1 LFVGQDGILPHR
13 YNGVV
18 TNRMSVRSTVLFR
31 RSWRGALFA
40 LALCLFVGNTWRQS
54 AASQTRP
61 LPDGPGKAETQKLCS
76 NCHELDKSVSLKQD
90 RAGWQRTV
98 EKMLA
103 SGMKASDAEVN
114 TVLDYLTRNY
124 PADDVPRL
132 KVNSADAIEF
142 ESILAIKR
150 SQAAAIIV
158 YRTKNGPFKSIADLK
173 KVPGLEAA
181 KLDAKKDRL
190 IFE

>member
-1 LFVGQDGILPHR
+1 MFFCSDVII
-13 YNGVV
+13 
-18 TNRMSVRSTVLFR
+18 R
-31 RSWRGALFA
+31 RSWRAALFA
-40 LALCLFVGNTWRQS
+40 LALCLLVSNALRPAT
-54 AASQTRP
+54 ASQTRP
-61 LPDGPGKAETQKLCS
+61 MPDGPGKAETQKLCS
-76 NCHELDKSVSLKQD
+76 NCHELDKSLSLKQD
-90 RAGWQRTV
+90 RAGWQRTI

-103 SGMKASDAEVN
+103 SGLKASDAEIA

-142 ESILAIKR
+142 ESILSLKR
-150 SQAAAIIV
+150 SQAAAIIA
-158 YRTKNGPFKSIADLK
+158 YREKNGPFKSLDDLK

-190 IFE
+190 VFE

>member
-1 LFVGQDGILPHR
+1 MSDCTSVCLKFVIYR
-13 YNGVV
+13 NW
-18 TNRMSVRSTVLFR
+18 R
-31 RSWRGALFA
+31 RSWRIALFT
-40 LALCLFVGNTWRQS
+40 LALCLFVGNTLRQS

-61 LPDGPGKAETQKLCS
+61 MPDGPGKAETQKLCS
-76 NCHELDKSVSLKQD
+76 NCHELDKSLSMKQD

-103 SGMKASDAEVN
+103 SGLKASDAEINV
-114 TVLDYLTRNY
+114 VLDYLTRNY

-142 ESILAIKR
+142 ESILSLKR
-150 SQAAAIIV
+150 SQATAV
-158 YRTKNGPFKSIADLK
+158 VKYREQHGKFKSIEDLK
-173 KVPGLEAA
+173 KVPGLDAA
-181 KLDAKKDRL
+181 MLEAKKDRL

>member
-1 LFVGQDGILPHR
+1 MFFSSELNL
-13 YNGVV
+13 
-18 TNRMSVRSTVLFR
+18 R
-31 RSWRGALFA
+31 RSRRALLLTFTACLLVSNA
-40 LALCLFVGNTWRQS
+40 LRHS

-61 LPDGPGKAETQKLCS
+61 MPDGTGKAETQKLCS
-76 NCHELDKSVSLKQD
+76 KCHELDKSLSLKQD
-90 RAGWQRTV
+90 RAGWQRTI

-103 SGMKASDAEVN
+103 SGLKASDADIA

-132 KVNSADAIEF
+132 KVNSADAIDF
-142 ESILAIKR
+142 ESILSLKR
-150 SQAAAIIV
+150 SQAAAIIAF
-158 YRTKNGPFKSIADLK
+158 REKNGPFKSLDDLK
-173 KVPGLEAA
+173 KVPGIEAA

>member
-1 LFVGQDGILPHR
+1 
-13 YNGVV
+13 
-18 TNRMSVRSTVLFR
+18 M
-31 RSWRGALFA
+31 
-40 LALCLFVGNTWRQS
+40 
-54 AASQTRP
+54 
-61 LPDGPGKAETQKLCS
+61 PDGPGKVETQKLCS
-76 NCHELDKSVSLKQD
+76 KCHELDKSVSLKQD
-90 RAGWQRTV
+90 RAGWQRTI

-103 SGMKASDAEVN
+103 AGLKATDTEVA
-114 TVLDYLTRNY
+114 TVLDYLSRSY

-142 ESILAIKR
+142 ESILSLKR
-150 SQAAAIIV
+150 SQAAAIIA
-158 YRTKNGPFKSIADLK
+158 YREKNGPFKSLDDLK